1 MAIQLGSAYG
11 KVGIDGSGVKK
22 GVGEATG
29 TLDGFK
35 SKMED
40 IGGKMQSIGTKM
52 SLALTLP
59 ILAASKKM
67 VESASN
73 LEETKNKVAV
83 LFGDM
88 SDEMLAWS
96 QNSAT
101 AFGQSQQAALD
112 GAATFATFGSAADLA
127 GEDLANFAT
136 QNTEL
141 ASDLASFFNT
151 SPEEAITAI
160 GAAFRGET
168 EPIRQY
174 GVMLNQASIEA
185 KALEMGLI
193 PVTQN
198 SIEIREAQLK
208 ATDAQE
214 AYDKALQQYGDDSE
228 QAAKAGLAH
237 AKAQQALEEAMAGN
251 VGEMSQQAKILAVQA
266 LIMEQ
271 TTAAQGDFARTSD
284 GLANQQRILKAEL
297 ENSAAALGQQLLPY
311 VLKGVNLLRM
321 LLQRFQGLSPQMQ
334 KTILVILAV
343 VAAIGP
349 LLMVLGSIVTA
360 IGTIAPI
367 IGAVGAAI
375 SGVALPILAIIALI
389 ALLFV
394 AWKNNWG
401 GIQEKT
407 AAAIGAIKGWW
418 EGTLLPALQKVWSW
432 MNSVLFPYFKAL
444 ANFLSAVFGVA
455 VKALAGIWQNVLY
468 PAIQKAILWMK
479 ANVVP
484 VLQPIANFLKNTLAK
499 AFDWV
504 STAIK
509 NVTSWL
515 NELANKLANMS
526 LPSWM
531 TPGSPTPWE
540 IGLRGVNAQLKALSR
555 ARLPELQLGMN
566 RLPMPAVA
574 NSGFSGNM
582 AAQQEWNQRVMIYNA
597 SFNSPGDMRQGNWLR
612 RFEG

>member
-11 KVGIDGSGVKK
+11 KVGLDASGVQN
-22 GVGEATG
+22 GVNTAKSSLES
-29 TLDGFK
+29 FK

-59 ILAASKKM
+59 ILAAGKKM
-67 VESASN
+67 IEGASN
-73 LEETKNKVAV
+73 LEETKNKINV

-88 SDEMLAWS
+88 SDTMLDWS
-96 QNSAT
+96 ADAAT
-101 AFGQSQQAALD
+101 AFGVSQQAALD
-112 GAATFATFGSAADLA
+112 AAADMGIFGQAAGLA
-127 GEDLANFAT
+127 GEDLTEFA
-136 QNTEL
+136 QSNTEL

-160 GAAFRGET
+160 GAAYRGES
-168 EPIRQY
+168 EPIRKY
-174 GVMLNQASIEA
+174 GVLINQAAVEA
-185 KALEMGLI
+185 KALELGLI
-193 PVTQN
+193 
-198 SIEIREAQLK
+198 
-208 ATDAQE
+208 
-214 AYDKALQQYGDDSE
+214 SE
-228 QAAKAGLAH
+228 G
-237 AKAQQALEEAMAGN
+237 EEL
-251 VGEMSQQAKILAVQA
+251 SQQNHILAVNA
-266 LIMEQ
+266 IIMEQ

-311 VLKGVNLLRM
+311 ALKGVNLLRQ
-321 LLQRFQGLSPQMQ
+321 LLERFRNLSPQMQ

-349 LLMVLGSIVTA
+349 LLVILGSVVTA

-367 IGAVGAAI
+367 IGAVGTAI
-375 SGVALPILAIIALI
+375 SGVGLPILAIIALI

-407 AAAIGAIKGWW
+407 AAVIAAIKGWW

-432 MNSVLFPYFKAL
+432 MNSVLFPFFKAL
-444 ANFLSAVFGVA
+444 GQFLGAVFGVA
-455 VKALAGIWQNVLY
+455 LRALAGIWQNVLL
-468 PAIQKAILWMK
+468 PAIQKAMNWIGS
-479 ANVVP
+479 NVLPKLRP
-484 VLQPIANFLKNTLAK
+484 VADFLKNTLAK

-504 STAIK
+504 TTAIK

-515 NELANKLANMS
+515 SRVSEQLNNIT
-526 LPSWM
+526 LPEWM

-555 ARLPELQLGMN
+555 SRLPELGIGMN

-574 NSGFSGNM
+574 NSGISGNM

-597 SFNSPGDMRQGNWLR
+597 SFNTPGDMRQGNWLR